1 MPRTG
6 DENGGIKLKHLLGN
20 DSVIIRFFSLYVLGL
35 ILFFISWTIAY
46 YLLPEGFLQGFG
58 ILGKL
63 AGDKAAD
70 TLVREF
76 IHILGLNLIGVSFII
91 IGNYILRV
99 KYFSF
104 GYLVPLAWM
113 IMYGIILGT
122 NSFSIQLEEAMAPTL
137 AVFSRSGLY
146 EMMAAVLVAAAT
158 NSISVNYSENIS
170 SKSKPIPKNERAHLK
185 KEQWIAIC
193 IAILILAGAAL
204 REAYM
209 IVNIS

>member
-1 MPRTG
+1 M
-6 DENGGIKLKHLLGN
+6 KHLLGN
-20 DSVIIRFFSLYVLGL
+20 DRVIIRFISLYILGL

-46 YLLPEGFLQGFG
+46 YLLPEGILRGLG
-58 ILGKL
+58 VLGKL

-70 TLVREF
+70 TMGREL
-76 IHILGLNLIGVSFII
+76 IQILGLNLIGLSFIV

-113 IMYGIILGT
+113 ILYGAILGT
-122 NSFSIQLEEAMAPTL
+122 NSFSISLEEAMAPTL

-146 EMMAAVLVAAAT
+146 EMMAGVLLAVAT
-158 NSISVNYSENIS
+158 NSISVNYSESIS
-170 SKSKPIPKNERAHLK
+170 SKSKPIPKDKRVSLK
-185 KEQWIAIC
+185 KEQWIAIG

-209 IVNIS
+209 IVNL

>member
-1 MPRTG
+1 
-6 DENGGIKLKHLLGN
+6 LQYLLGS
-20 DSVIIRFFSLYVLGL
+20 DKVIIRFISLYIIGL
-35 ILFFISWTIAY
+35 VLFFISWTIAY
-46 YLLPEGFLQGFG
+46 YLLPEGILRGFG
-58 ILGKL
+58 VLGRL

-70 TLVREF
+70 TMGREF
-76 IHILGLNLIGVSFII
+76 IQILGLNLIGVSFIV

-113 IMYGIILGT
+113 IMYGATLGT

-146 EMMAAVLVAAAT
+146 EMMAGVLLAVAT
-158 NSISVNYSENIS
+158 NSISVNYSESIS
-170 SKSKPIPKNERAHLK
+170 SKSKPIPKGKRVHLK
-185 KEQWIAIC
+185 KEQWVAIG
-193 IAILILAGAAL
+193 IAILILVGAAL

-209 IVNIS
+209 IVNL

>member
-1 MPRTG
+1 M
-6 DENGGIKLKHLLGN
+6 KHFLGN
-20 DSVIIRFFSLYVLGL
+20 DRVIIRFISLYVLGL
-35 ILFFISWTIAY
+35 VLFFISWTIAY
-46 YLLPEGFLQGFG
+46 YLLPESILRGFG
-58 ILGKL
+58 ALGKL

-70 TLVREF
+70 SMGREF
-76 IHILGLNLIGVSFII
+76 IQILGLNLIGVSFII

-99 KYFSF
+99 KYFPF

-113 IMYGIILGT
+113 IMYGATLGT

-146 EMMAAVLVAAAT
+146 EMMAGVLLAVAT
-158 NSISVNYSENIS
+158 NSISVNYSESIS
-170 SKSKPIPKNERAHLK
+170 SKSKPIPKDKRVHLK
-185 KEQWIAIC
+185 KEQWIAVG

-209 IVNIS
+209 IVNL